1 MTWKFCPHGPIS
13 PVVDGV
19 WQVQG
24 TLPGGN
30 PLPRTMVL
38 WRLPSGGLCIH
49 SAVNLSEEGMAELE
63 ALGTPEML
71 LVPNR
76 FHRMD
81 AAAWKARYPSIQVI
95 APKAARR
102 FADQVL
108 PTQADCETV
117 LPPLGVQ
124 VIHAGGLKA
133 LECIYR
139 VGPEDSYALVFT
151 DTLFNVREHLPGVHG
166 FFMRYLTGSTG
177 FFGLTRLARLFSL
190 SSAADYKAWLGEQ
203 KQSSLAAILVGH
215 GPPIAGNA
223 ACMDALDEAI
233 ERL

>member
-1 MTWKFCPHGPIS
+1 VSWKFCPHGPIT

-49 SAVNLSEEGMAELE
+49 SAVNLSEESMAELE
-63 ALGTPEML
+63 ALGTPEIL

-81 AAAWKARYPSIQVI
+81 APAWKARYPDLRVI

-102 FADQVL
+102 FVDQVV
-108 PTQADCETV
+108 PTDANCETV
-117 LPPLGVQ
+117 LPPLEVE
-124 VIHAGGLKA
+124 VIHAGGLKP
-133 LECIYR
+133 LECIYKLGAKDAY
-139 VGPEDSYALVFT
+139 VLIFT
-151 DTLFNVREHLPGVHG
+151 DTLFNVRDHLPGFSG
-166 FFMRYLTGSTG
+166 FVMRYLTGSTG
-177 FFGLTRLARLFSL
+177 FFGLTRLARVFCLAST
-190 SSAADYKAWLGEQ
+190 ADYKSWLGEQ
-203 KQSSLAAILVGH
+203 KHPSLTAIVVGH
-215 GPPIAGNA
+215 GPPIQGNTD
-223 ACMDALDEAI
+223 CMKALNEAI

>member
-1 MTWKFCPHGPIS
+1 MTWKFCPHGPIT

-49 SAVNLSEEGMAELE
+49 SAVNLSEEGMGELE
-63 ALGTPEML
+63 ALCQPELL

-81 AAAWKARYPSIQVI
+81 APAWKARYPKLQVI
-95 APKAARR
+95 APKAARS
-102 FADQVL
+102 FVDQVL
-108 PTQADCETV
+108 PSDADCESV
-117 LPPLGVQ
+117 LPPLGVE
-124 VIHAGGLKA
+124 VIHPGGLKP
-133 LECIYR
+133 LEGIYK

-166 FFMRYLTGSTG
+166 FMMRYLTGSTG

-190 SSAADYKAWLGEQ
+190 SSGADYKAWLGEQ
-203 KQSSLAAILVGH
+203 KQASLSAIVVGH
-215 GPPIAGNA
+215 GPPIIGNA